1 MTPTMIDTDDSAQL
15 EAARALVLQYLHEA
29 HATELALVTTLTAH
43 ISMTPRGA
51 YRTLLERHLRET
63 QAHAQAVQER
73 IGEIGDGVNVVQH
86 AVGLVQTVVGQ
97 VLSLSKGPI
106 DMLRGATG
114 EEKLLKNAR
123 DECATEALE
132 IATYDS
138 IEAAARA
145 VGDEK
150 TAQLAVRHRADEERM
165 LAGLREQIPALTT
178 ATVRERVGGE
188 AIYDP
193 GTTGAAD
200 ALRGR
205 NGDLPIAGYDTLNAG
220 QVIKRL
226 PRLSQDE
233 LQAVERYER
242 AHRNRK
248 TVLAK
253 IEALKAGG

>member
-1 MTPTMIDTDDSAQL
+1 MTTTMIDTDDSAQL
-15 EAARALVLQYLHEA
+15 EAARALVVQYLHEA
-29 HATELALVTTLTAH
+29 HATETALVTTLTAH
-43 ISMTPRGA
+43 IAMTPRGA

-63 QAHAQAVQER
+63 QGHARAVEDR
-73 IGEIGDGVNVVQH
+73 LEDIGDGTGVVEH

-106 DMLRGATG
+106 DMLRGTTG

-138 IEAAARA
+138 IEVAARA

-150 TAQLAVRHRADEERM
+150 TAELAVRHRADEERM

-188 AIYDP
+188 AVYDP

-205 NGDLPIAGYDTLNAG
+205 NGELPIAGYDRLNAG

-226 PRLSQDE
+226 PRLSQEE
-233 LQAVERYER
+233 LRAVERYER

-248 TVLAK
+248 TVLAR
-253 IEALKAGG
+253 IEERKAGG